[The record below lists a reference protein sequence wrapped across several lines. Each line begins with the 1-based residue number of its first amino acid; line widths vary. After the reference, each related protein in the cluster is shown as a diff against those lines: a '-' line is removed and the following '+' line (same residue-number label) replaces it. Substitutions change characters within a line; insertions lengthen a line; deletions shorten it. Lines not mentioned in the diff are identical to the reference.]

1 MRRFA
6 LASNFV
12 AALHNV
18 PFVVLVMFL
27 CPPPISSEI
36 FLAIPGLFLLGIA
49 ALGIAIGLS
58 VCCAYM
64 PDLAEFISSMLR
76 FVFFFTPLWWMPNMR
91 PSVEPFVLAN
101 PFYHVVNVVRGRSC
115 TVIML

>member
-1 MRRFA
+1 
-6 LASNFV
+6 
-12 AALHNV
+12 
-18 PFVVLVMFL
+18 
-27 CPPPISSEI
+27 
-36 FLAIPGLFLLGIA
+36 
-49 ALGIAIGLS
+49 
-58 VCCAYM
+58 
-64 PDLAEFISSMLR
+64 MLR